1 MFQKLVVVDCKDHL
15 LGRLAAKIA
24 KEILNGQHIVC
35 VRTEEINITGS
46 LIRNRLKYMIFL
58 RKRKNTNPK
67 KGPFHY
73 RSPSKILW
81 RTIRGM
87 LPHKTTR
94 GEKALSRLKLFEG
107 CPPPYDKKKKVI
119 VPDAFRITRLRPGRR
134 FCVLGD
140 LSKQVGWKH
149 SHVIA
154 KLEKKRK
161 VKASSF
167 YRRKKALN
175 HVKTIAV
182 KNAQE
187 KLSEVNPLLESYGY

>member
-15 LGRLAAKIA
+15 LGRLAAKLA
-24 KEILNGQHIVC
+24 KELLNGQHIVC
-35 VRTEEINITGS
+35 VRCEEINITGT

-87 LPHKTTR
+87 IPHKTTR
-94 GEKALSRLKLFEG
+94 GEKALARLKVFEG

-119 VPDAFRITRLRPGRR
+119 VPEAFRITRLRPGRR
-134 FCVLGD
+134 YCVLGD
-140 LSKQVGWKH
+140 LSKKVGWKY